1 MKSYTLDEVK
11 DELLGHLGTPTRNEY
26 ETELMKDKNFEIETE
41 LALTVQHQIE
51 EILLE
56 ADRWGLRGEVEMF
69 AERMI
74 SDDPTIDVIEAYHN
88 AFNEWVK

>member
-11 DELLGHLGTPTRNEY
+11 DELIGHFGTSERDNY
-26 ETELMKDKNFEIETE
+26 EKELMKDKDFEIETE
-41 LALTVQHQIE
+41 LALMVQHQIE

-56 ADRWGLRGEVEMF
+56 ADRWGLRGEVEMY
-69 AERMI
+69 AQKYI
-74 SDDPTIDVIEAYHN
+74 DDEPTIDIIEAYNN